1 MRILHT
7 ADWHVGKT
15 LGGRSRAAEHE
26 AVLDEITLIA
36 RERAVDL
43 IVVAGDLF
51 DTAAPSPESERI
63 VYQALL
69 GLSGVAHTIVI
80 PGNHDNERRLAAVA
94 PLFAHTNVTAQPFL
108 TPDCLQLSAADGTPV
123 RIALLPWLSQRHVVK
138 ADQLMSRDAFEHT
151 GTYAERVKRII
162 ASLAAGFSDDA
173 VNLVV
178 GHVTVAGAALGGGER
193 TAQTIFDYWVDP
205 TVFPAEAHAVLLGH
219 VHKAQAMPG
228 PCPIHYCGSPLQL
241 DFSDTQDTKSVLV
254 IEAAPGTPA
263 AIEAVD
269 LSSGRRL
276 KTIEGTLDQLRT
288 QTDDVGDAY
297 LRVRVRGSTHV
308 GLGDEVR
315 DLFPNTIKVIVESE
329 RDDAVGGAARDEAAS
344 PHDLFTT
351 YLTEKDIEDDALV
364 ALFDEL
370 YEEVDAAG
378 NA

>member
-26 AVLDEITLIA
+26 AVLDEISLIA

-43 IVVAGDLF
+43 VVVAGDLF

-69 GLSGVAHTIVI
+69 ALSGVAHTIVI

-108 TPDCLQLSAADGTPV
+108 TPEVMQHTTADGATA
-123 RIALLPWLSQRHVVK
+123 RIALLPWLSQRYVVK
-138 ADQLMSRDAFEHT
+138 ADQLMAADAFEHA

-162 ASLAAGFSDDA
+162 TSLCAGFASDSI
-173 VNLVV
+173 NLVV
-178 GHVTVAGAALGGGER
+178 GHVTVAGAELGGGER

-205 TVFPAEAHAVLLGH
+205 TVFPADAHAVLLGH
-219 VHKAQAMPG
+219 IHKGQRMNG

-254 IEAAPGTPA
+254 IDAEPGKPA
-263 AIEAVD
+263 FVEPVE
-269 LSSGRRL
+269 LTSGRPL
-276 KTIEGTLDQLRT
+276 KTIEGTLEQLRALA
-288 QTDDVGDAY
+288 DVGDAY
-297 LRVRVRGSTHV
+297 LRVRVRGTTHV

-315 DLFPNTIKVIVESE
+315 ELFPNTIKVIVESD
-329 RDDAVGGAARDEAAS
+329 RDEAIVGARDEAAT
-344 PHDLFTT
+344 PRELFTT
-351 YLTEKDIEDDALV
+351 YLAEKDIEDDALV
-364 ALFDEL
+364 TLFDEL
-370 YEEVDAAG
+370 YEEADATGHA
-378 NA
+378 

>member
-36 RERAVDL
+36 RERAVEL
-43 IVVAGDLF
+43 VVVAGDLF

-108 TPDCLQLSAADGTPV
+108 APDCLRLSTVDGTPV
-123 RIALLPWLSQRHVVK
+123 RIALLPWLSQRHVIK
-138 ADQLMSRDAFEHT
+138 ADQLMSKDAFEHA
-151 GTYAERVKRII
+151 GTYAERVNRII
-162 ASLAAGFSDDA
+162 ASLATGFSDDA
-173 VNLVV
+173 VNLIV
-178 GHVTVAGAALGGGER
+178 GHVTVAGATLGGGER

-205 TVFPAEAHAVLLGH
+205 TVFPSEAHAVLLGH
-219 VHKAQAMPG
+219 IHKAQSMPG
-228 PCPIHYCGSPLQL
+228 PCPIHYCGSPVQL
-241 DFSDTQDTKSVLV
+241 DFSDTQATKSVLL
-254 IEAAPGTPA
+254 IEAAPGNPA
-263 AIEAVD
+263 VIEAID
-269 LSSGRRL
+269 LHSGREL
-276 KTIEGTLDQLRT
+276 KTIEGSLDQLRT
-288 QTDDVGDAY
+288 LPDMGDAY
-297 LRVRVRGSTHV
+297 LRVRVRGSAHV

-315 DLFPNTIKVIVESE
+315 ELFPNTIKVVVESE
-329 RDDAVGGAARDEAAS
+329 RETAFLGAARDDAAS
-344 PHDLFTT
+344 PHDLFKT
-351 YLTEKDIEDDALV
+351 YLIEKDLHDDALV

-370 YEEVDAAG
+370 YEEVDATG

>member
-1 MRILHT
+1 MKILHT

-15 LGGRSRAAEHE
+15 LGGRSRADEHE
-26 AVLDEITLIA
+26 AVLDEITLLA
-36 RERAVDL
+36 RDHKVDL
-43 IVVAGDLF
+43 VVVAGDLF
-51 DTAAPSPESERI
+51 DTAAPSPEAERI

-69 GLSGVAHTIVI
+69 GLSGVAHTIVV

-94 PLFAHTNVTAQPFL
+94 PLFAHSNVTAQPFL
-108 TPDCLQLSAADGTPV
+108 TKECLQHTTADGTNV

-138 ADQLMSRDAFEHT
+138 ADQLMSNEAFEHS

-162 ASLAAGFSDDA
+162 ASLCRGFTDDA

-219 VHKAQAMPG
+219 IHKAQKMPG

-241 DFSDTQDTKSVLV
+241 DFGDTEDTKAVLLIDAEPGKPAT
-254 IEAAPGTPA
+254 IEP
-263 AIEAVD
+263 IE
-269 LSSGRRL
+269 LTSGKKL
-276 KTIEGTLDQLRT
+276 KTIEGTLEQLRAL
-288 QTDDVGDAY
+288 DPGDAY
-297 LRVRVRGSTHV
+297 LRVRLREPSRI

-315 DLFPNTIKVIVESE
+315 ELFPNTVKVIIDSGREADDARAE
-329 RDDAVGGAARDEAAS
+329 RDAAAS

-351 YLTEKDIEDDALV
+351 YLAEKDIEDPALV
-364 ALFDEL
+364 GLFDEL
-370 YEEVDAAG
+370 YEEA
-378 NA
+378 NATDSA

>member
-1 MRILHT
+1 MKILHT

-15 LGGRSRAAEHE
+15 LGGRSRADEHE

-36 RERAVDL
+36 RDHKVDL
-43 IVVAGDLF
+43 VVVAGDLF
-51 DTAAPSPESERI
+51 DTAAPSPDAERI

-69 GLSGVAHTIVI
+69 GLSGVAHTIVV

-94 PLFAHTNVTAQPFL
+94 PLFAHSNVTAQPFL
-108 TPDCLQLSAADGTPV
+108 VPECLRHTTADGTEV

-138 ADQLMSRDAFEHT
+138 ADQLMAKDAFEHA

-162 ASLAAGFSDDA
+162 TSLCKGFSDDA

-219 VHKAQAMPG
+219 IHKTQKMPG

-241 DFSDTQDTKSVLV
+241 DFGDTQDEKVVLLV
-254 IEAAPGTPA
+254 DAEPRKPATIEPV
-263 AIEAVD
+263 E
-269 LSSGRRL
+269 LSSGRKL
-276 KTIEGTLDQLRT
+276 TTIEGTLEQL
-288 QTDDVGDAY
+288 QAFDPGDAY
-297 LRVRVRGSTHV
+297 LRVRLREPSRI
-308 GLGDEVR
+308 GLGDDVR
-315 DLFPNTIKVIVESE
+315 ELFPNTVKVIIDSGNDVQEE
-329 RDDAVGGAARDEAAS
+329 RAARDAAAS
-344 PHDLFTT
+344 PRDLFVT
-351 YLTEKDIEDDALV
+351 YLAEKDIEDPPLV

-370 YEEVDAAG
+370 YEEA
-378 NA
+378 NATDIA